1 MSNFSF
7 TFFLSEPGKLLYLF
21 LSFSSFKYSLTL
33 FLKSF
38 KKSLLSN
45 IYLNISNSVGIS
57 LSTFNYDEIAKS
69 NKYILTLPTNRKEI
83 VKEKFILAIGATILG
98 GLLGLFLTIIVVN
111 VLNSIRPD
119 NVINLD
125 YESLIATTIGG
136 MWGISLIQAIQIPS
150 IFKWGAEKGRIQMSV
165 LLFVIVAVVAGIAFL
180 IMQTNFH
187 IDVEMLKNV
196 IHQFGFIIL
205 VLTMVI
211 MYYIS
216 YKISYKIYRNKEE

>member
-1 MSNFSF
+1 MIK
-7 TFFLSEPGKLLYLF
+7 GLLKKDLYNLATYKASLIIIILF
-21 LSFSSFKYSLTL
+21 CGIAIIGTE
-33 FLKSF
+33 
-38 KKSLLSN
+38 
-45 IYLNISNSVGIS
+45 SVQFAPIIICTIVGMIS

-69 NKYILTLPTNRKEI
+69 DKYILTLPTNRKEI

-150 IFKWGAEKGRIQMSV
+150 IFKWGAEKGRIQMFV

-196 IHQFGFIIL
+196 LHQFGFIIL

-211 MYYIS
+211 MYYVS

>member
-1 MSNFSF
+1 MIK
-7 TFFLSEPGKLLYLF
+7 GLLKKDLYNLATYKASLIIIILF
-21 LSFSSFKYSLTL
+21 CGIAIIGTE
-33 FLKSF
+33 
-38 KKSLLSN
+38 
-45 IYLNISNSVGIS
+45 SVQFAPIIICTIVGMIS

-150 IFKWGAEKGRIQMSV
+150 IFKWGAEKGRIQMFV